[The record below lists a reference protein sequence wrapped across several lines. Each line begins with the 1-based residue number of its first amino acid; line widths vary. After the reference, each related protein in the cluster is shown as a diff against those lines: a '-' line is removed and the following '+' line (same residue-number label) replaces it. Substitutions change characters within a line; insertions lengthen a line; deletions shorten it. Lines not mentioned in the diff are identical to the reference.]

1 MHFDIFVLQIKNVE
15 KFLSAHIFCQ
25 SVLVIR
31 QIIKKVFTTFFG
43 GRIPSIMTDTLSKEM
58 SCHSTFY
65 CSIPLPHIF
74 RFPINI

>member
-31 QIIKKVFTTFFG
+31 EIIKKVFTIFLFG
-43 GRIPSIMTDTLSKEM
+43 EDTLCNDGYFEQRDVLS
-58 SCHSTFY
+58 
-65 CSIPLPHIF
+65 
-74 RFPINI
+74 